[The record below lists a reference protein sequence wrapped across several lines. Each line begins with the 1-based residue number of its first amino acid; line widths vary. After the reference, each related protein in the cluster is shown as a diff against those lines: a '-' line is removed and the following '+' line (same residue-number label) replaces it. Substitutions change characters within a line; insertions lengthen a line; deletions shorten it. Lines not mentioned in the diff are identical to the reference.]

1 MHYRILKRENY
12 SQQRPDIV
20 PLQFKVKCNAALLFI
35 FTVLQLGHNGTTKVF
50 KDLFLNVEL
59 LFDFSNNHKNLSDL
73 KVFFD
78 VFIQIH
84 DAPSYTIP

>member
-1 MHYRILKRENY
+1 M
-12 SQQRPDIV
+12 

-50 KDLFLNVEL
+50 KDSFLNLELL

-73 KVFFD
+73 KGFFD